1 MSHNEGTKVMPIY
14 SGGPQRQ
21 HSNSEQSAGGTAA
34 PPMPANPVGPLLVD
48 QKTFDQ
54 MVEKSNT
61 TNKSNATLKSLPYSA
76 QKSTID
82 STLAY
87 KTKSFVLEAGPQS
100 DIK

>member
-1 MSHNEGTKVMPIY
+1 
-14 SGGPQRQ
+14 
-21 HSNSEQSAGGTAA
+21 
-34 PPMPANPVGPLLVD
+34 MPANPVGPLLVD